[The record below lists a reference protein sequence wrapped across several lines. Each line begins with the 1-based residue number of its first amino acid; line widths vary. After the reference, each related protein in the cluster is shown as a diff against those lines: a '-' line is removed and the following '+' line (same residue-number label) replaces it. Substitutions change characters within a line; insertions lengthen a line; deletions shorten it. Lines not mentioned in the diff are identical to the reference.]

1 MVTIQLEIKSDKLE
15 LFLTILRSLKSD
27 IVNSITINKKAVPLD
42 IEMIKKDSS
51 DYLLIQETK
60 AENNP
65 SYSISEARKQLGL

>member
-27 IVNSITINKKAVPLD
+27 IVKSISINKKPISLD
-42 IEMIKKDSS
+42 IEIIEKDSS
-51 DYLLIQETK
+51 DYLLIQEAK

>member
-42 IEMIKKDSS
+42 IEMIEKDSS